1 MFSAFRSSRP
11 PHVHHPAS
19 NSSHTASSSG
29 SASVADSS
37 SSGIRSPLSSQGGN
51 STANTSGW
59 ESDVVLHP
67 RTSSSSS
74 KAVRW
79 NASNGKL
86 KMTAAVGVSGSNSNG
101 YSTDA
106 GPVTHSRSRTYSNTM
121 PVPIQRPPM
130 PAIQSSG
137 MSVPTSNG
145 SAYSGDE
152 LQGALDRLLRI
163 SSRAFAFAGTVPIF
177 APISTFFQTLTG
189 SCHLIRFPNQSST
202 PSRSFDAF
210 LASCEPVTSPYPP
223 QSHSRKSLDGASQT
237 TQHLTYR
244 NSPNRPITTS
254 FELSSYPILDTVKRT
269 LFPTAPEGVH
279 LVSSLNRIDIYCP
292 GAASYEPLRNPQQAQ
307 QRTEHEP
314 VAHVIVTLPMRFR
327 GGVLSVAKDGNTDTF
342 WGRGTLSA
350 GSSDSSKV
358 VGGGGIGNLEWVA
371 YLGNGECDYVRVD
384 KVESGVRVHLVYDVC
399 LRSYGPY
406 GVSTRPLMTP
416 NDNLLSAL
424 SSVLK
429 RSRGM
434 KLGFYLTN
442 EYGISPAHVLAESL
456 VPLLKGTDLMFYSAL
471 KYYNLAPQLRYTIV
485 PGTNPTSPSATPA
498 KTYIYP
504 QNSPALIVGSPDYLQ
519 ALKRLKVKSAGADE
533 DLAVQIEEGGAVSV
547 DREGVI
553 LVNVGGTGSAGN
565 MRVGRE
571 RLAFL
576 DSKEGS
582 LDCE

>member
-1 MFSAFRSSRP
+1 MFSAFRRP
-11 PHVHHPAS
+11 AHVHHPAS
-19 NSSHTASSSG
+19 SSSHTASSSG

-37 SSGIRSPLSSQGGN
+37 SSGVRSPLSGG

-59 ESDVVLHP
+59 ESDVVVVP
-67 RTSSSSS
+67 RTSKS
-74 KAVRW
+74 VRW
-79 NASNGKL
+79 NGQSSKL
-86 KMTAAVGVSGSNSNG
+86 KMSAAQSQAGGNSNG

-106 GPVTHSRSRTYSNTM
+106 GPVTHSRSRTYSNNAM
-121 PVPIQRPPM
+121 PIPIQRPPM
-130 PAIQSSG
+130 APPPSSG
-137 MSVPTSNG
+137 MSVPTSTS

-177 APISTFFQTLTG
+177 APISTFFQTMTG

-210 LASCEPVTSPYPP
+210 LAACEPVTSPLPP
-223 QSHSRKSLDGASQT
+223 QSLSSRKSVDSPSST
-237 TQHLTYR
+237 SQHLTYR
-244 NSPNRPITTS
+244 NSPSRPITTS
-254 FELSSYPILDTVKRT
+254 FELASYPILDTVKRT
-269 LFPTAPEGVH
+269 LFPTTPEGYH
-279 LVSSLNRIDIYCP
+279 LVSSLNRIDVYCP

-350 GSSDSSKV
+350 GSVDSGKT
-358 VGGGGIGNLEWVA
+358 GGLGNLEWIA

-384 KVESGVRVHLVYDVC
+384 KVESGVRVQLVYDVC

-406 GVSTRPLMTP
+406 GVSLRPLLTP

-442 EYGISPAHVLAESL
+442 EYGISPAHVLAESM

-485 PGTNPTSPSATPA
+485 PGHAPTSPSAHPS

-504 QNSPALIVGSPDYLQ
+504 QNSPASIVSSPDYLQ
-519 ALKRLKVKSAGADE
+519 ALKRLK
-533 DLAVQIEEGGAVSV
+533 
-547 DREGVI
+547 
-553 LVNVGGTGSAGN
+553 
-565 MRVGRE
+565 
-571 RLAFL
+571 
-576 DSKEGS
+576 
-582 LDCE
+582 